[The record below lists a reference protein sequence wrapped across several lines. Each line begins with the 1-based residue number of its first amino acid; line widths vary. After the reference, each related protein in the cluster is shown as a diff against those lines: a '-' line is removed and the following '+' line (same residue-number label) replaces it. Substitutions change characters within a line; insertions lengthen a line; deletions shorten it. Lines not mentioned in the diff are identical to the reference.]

1 MHVLI
6 SDSSDSSQLLL
17 LVDMSSRNSKHSSED
32 LKDEIQGIETLE
44 KVNVPAIDAHYDPAF
59 VKKTL

>member
-1 MHVLI
+1 
-6 SDSSDSSQLLL
+6 
-17 LVDMSSRNSKHSSED
+17 MSSRDSKNSSED